1 MESNN
6 KSVTSTSVTD
16 FYSPG
21 KGGGLLDIFRNRYLL
36 NLLVRKELRVR
47 YRGSALGMLW
57 SYVKPAVQF
66 LVFYFAIGV
75 FMGMN
80 KAVPNFAVYLFS
92 GVVANNFFSET
103 FGNCTRSIVSNS
115 ALVKKIYL
123 PRELFCVS
131 SLWVAA
137 VHFFPQV
144 AILLIGAL
152 LMGWRPSLL
161 NLASGVGG
169 FAILVV
175 FSLGLGLLFGAVNV
189 LMRDAE
195 NFVDLIN
202 MIVTWASPILY
213 HWDFVVNAI
222 GDGKLWFIYNLNPI
236 TPVVE
241 MFHYCFWA
249 PTSGVDY
256 QFPPGAS
263 TFVLLACVIALA
275 TLVIGEITFR
285 RLDGRFAQEL

>member
-6 KSVTSTSVTD
+6 NSVTNISVSE
-16 FYSPG
+16 FRSPG

-36 NLLVRKELRVR
+36 ELLVHKELRVR
-47 YRGSALGMLW
+47 YRGSILGMLW
-57 SYVKPAVQF
+57 SYVKPGVQF
-66 LVFYFAIGV
+66 LVFYFAVGV

-92 GVVANNFFSET
+92 GVVVANFFGEA
-103 FGNCTRSIVSNS
+103 FGNSTRAIVQNA

-137 VHFFPQV
+137 AHFFPQAAV
-144 AILLIGAL
+144 LLVGAL
-152 LMGWRPSLL
+152 FMGWRPGLSHILV
-161 NLASGVGG
+161 GIGG
-169 FAILVV
+169 FLILAI

-189 LMRDAE
+189 VLRDAE

-202 MIVTWASPILY
+202 MVVTWASPILY
-213 HWDFVVNAI
+213 HWDFVVRAI
-222 GDGKLWFIYNLNPI
+222 GDGPLWFIYNLNPI

-249 PTSGVDY
+249 PTRGVNY
-256 QFPPGAS
+256 QIPPNAGLFILMAAS
-263 TFVLLACVIALA
+263 TSILM
-275 TLVIGEITFR
+275 LVIGEMTFR
-285 RLDGRFAQEL
+285 KLDGRFAQEL